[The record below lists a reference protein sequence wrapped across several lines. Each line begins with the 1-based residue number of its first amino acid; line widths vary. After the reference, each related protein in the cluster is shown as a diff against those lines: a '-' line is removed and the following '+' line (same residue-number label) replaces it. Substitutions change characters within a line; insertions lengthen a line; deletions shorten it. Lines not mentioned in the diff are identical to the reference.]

1 MNNIDTCKYIHDN
14 IHRLCQ
20 NEIDEIFKIL
30 HKNDCSYTQNNNGVF
45 VNLNWLDEDILNNIK
60 DYVSF
65 CLCSQREITKYESI
79 KNTLSNKLATKE
91 KIIENDEDA
100 LSSINQTIISTKN
113 SKISSSMK
121 FYLLKK
127 RFQKKSCPIAYNNN
141 VLTHEEYIM

>member
-1 MNNIDTCKYIHDN
+1 
-14 IHRLCQ
+14 LCQ

>member
-91 KIIENDEDA
+91 KLIENDDDT

-127 RFQKKSCPIAYNNN
+127 RFQKKSCPITYNNN
-141 VLTHEEYIM
+141 VLTYEEYIM

>member
-127 RFQKKSCPIAYNNN
+127 RFQKKVVQLHI
-141 VLTHEEYIM
+141 TTMF